1 MGGGELQLIYKA
13 EIDSH
18 FVGNPQMTFFKY
30 VYRKYTN
37 FAIETL
43 DIKMNKNQINE
54 TEQTQIH
61 KIKIPRDAD
70 LLSNLYLSYTLPNI
84 YSGSRNGDGNEA
96 LDTNNVPYE
105 FRWVEN
111 IGTNLIK
118 NAKLL
123 IDTAEINTISGKFM
137 QVLSEINYDDSK
149 KKIYDE
155 MTGNVP
161 EVYDPQ
167 IDYTRKEK
175 NFIPII
181 INQGTGYVNSYP
193 SDHTRTPYY
202 KNIDSKHDKLSNFVL
217 ETGAANTKVEKINI
231 INYDK
236 TQIKDHYRTKITSDD
251 PTVTADDSVEVLMLE
266 SYYPHIMG
274 GSVTETTQHKINNN
288 SSDDNTIVTIKKNS
302 VFRTDT
308 KTNYVPSIKKRN
320 CRVPLPFY
328 FTKNPGLSI
337 PLVALQR
344 SEIMID
350 LDLNPVNKLYT
361 ILKYFILDNPITLS
375 TGPRCAT
382 AISKVTTDDTTITLT
397 NPTRKLFRIKPES
410 DDSINTFLD
419 TDSLNLDLKLEGTFV
434 YLDNDEKK
442 RFAISKHEYLIEEY
456 HIAANIGN
464 NGVINSSELTL
475 NLNYPVKE
483 LIVVSQRNDM
493 LLINNWNN
501 YTNWT
506 IENVAP
512 YSERYNTYER
522 MYATTTGDYVFYNKH
537 TAGTTDDAKQFN
549 MRFFKENIIENLTLN
564 FHGQKRHDTRNSEYF
579 NLQQPFE
586 HHKRKIKKGIHVYSF
601 SLNPDEYQPSGYC
614 NFSAIDNVRL
624 ELDLGIETGI
634 KELPKKSNGDP
645 HFKYNFDVF
654 AIAYNI
660 LSIQSGIGGKQ
671 YVT

>member
-1 MGGGELQLIYKA
+1 MGCGELQLIYKT

-18 FVGNPQMTFFKY
+18 FLGNPQITFFKS

-37 FAIETL
+37 FSIETI
-43 DIKMNKNQINE
+43 DIKMNKNQISE
-54 TEQTQIH
+54 TQQTLIH
-61 KIKIPRDAD
+61 KIKIPRDAC
-70 LLSNLYLSYTLPNI
+70 LLSNLYLSFTLPNI
-84 YSGSRNGDGNEA
+84 YSGSRNGNGDEA
-96 LDTNNVPYE
+96 LVINNVPYE

-118 NAKLL
+118 NAKLF
-123 IDTAEINTISGKFM
+123 IDTAEINSISGKLM

-167 IDYTRKEK
+167 IDYSRKEK

-181 INQGTGYVNSYP
+181 TNQGSGYLDSYP
-193 SDHTRTPYY
+193 SHHTRTPYY
-202 KNIDSKHDKLSNFVL
+202 KNIDSKHDQLSNFVL
-217 ETGAANTKVEKINI
+217 ETGEDNTNVEKINI

-236 TQIKDHYRTKITSDD
+236 TQIKDHYRTKISSDD
-251 PTVTADDSVEVLMLE
+251 PIVTEASVLILE

-274 GSVTETTQHKINNN
+274 GSITETTQHKIYNN
-288 SSDDNTIVTIKKNS
+288 SSDDNTILTIQKNS
-302 VFRTDT
+302 TAENMN
-308 KTNYVPSIKKRN
+308 KYIPSIKKRN

-328 FTKNPGLSI
+328 FTKNTGLSL

-344 SEIMID
+344 SEIMLD
-350 LDLNPVNKLYT
+350 LDLNPVNQLYT
-361 ILKYFILDNPITLS
+361 ILKYFNEEETTNLS
-375 TGPRCAT
+375 TEPRCANT
-382 AISKVTTDDTTITLT
+382 ISKVTTDDTAITLT
-397 NPTRKLFRIKPES
+397 QTTRKLFRIKPEEE
-410 DDSINTFLD
+410 DTINTFLD
-419 TDSLNLDLKLEGTFV
+419 TDSLNMDLKLEGTFV
-434 YLDNDEKK
+434 FLDDDERK
-442 RFAISKHEYLIEEY
+442 RFAINNHEYLIEEY
-456 HIAANIGN
+456 HSAANISN
-464 NGVINSSELTL
+464 NGIVNNREINL

-522 MYATTTGDYVFYNKH
+522 MYATTAGDYVFYNKH

-549 MRFFKENIIENLTLN
+549 MRFFKENIIENLTFN
-564 FHGQKRHDTRNSEYF
+564 FHGQKRNDTRNSEYF

-601 SLNPDEYQPSGYC
+601 SLKPDEYQPSGYC
-614 NFSAIDNVRL
+614 NFTAIDNVTL
-624 ELDLGIETGI
+624 ELDLGIKTGV
-634 KELPKKSNGDP
+634 KEIPKKSNGDP

-660 LSIQSGIGGKQ
+660 LNIQSGIGGKQ
-671 YVT
+671 YV